1 MGAQCSPRARDR
13 TIVGASTKMKIR
25 SLTLKNFRG
34 FKDATLDLDR
44 PLTVLFGVNGS
55 GKSSVLAAA
64 VLALSKVWYH
74 GRPPREDSWWHSPD
88 DTDIR
93 LGARELSLTTILSNG
108 EVTQE
113 AIVRHHL
120 GTTDHLAGLLNV
132 GFDKLYDAAPALSV
146 FYGASREVAKAQD
159 AFSLAENGN
168 TAQPNFPSSATHDSL
183 VAGHLKFR
191 SLFLWFKARE
201 DVENEL
207 KVAQQNLLLEDPHL
221 AAVRRAV
228 AGMLPGFSGLRIQR
242 DPLHMVIRKGDTTL
256 VIDQLSDGEKLLLA
270 LTADL
275 ARRLAI
281 TYADQGDPLQG
292 EAIVLIDEIELHL
305 HPTWQR
311 RVLASLR
318 TTFPNCQLI
327 VTTHSPQVLSEV
339 PDDAVVLVKD
349 FQFFRPAAPT
359 EGRDTSS
366 ILWEVLEVSARP
378 AQTVTELDAINSLLD
393 EGKSDEARERL
404 DHLAKTLTERDTEI
418 GRLRSLL
425 DVTERLDASDHEG
438 A

>member
-1 MGAQCSPRARDR
+1 M
-13 TIVGASTKMKIR
+13 
-25 SLTLKNFRG
+25 
-34 FKDATLDLDR
+34 DLDR

-74 GRPPREDSWWHSPD
+74 GRPPREDSWWRSPD

-275 ARRLAI
+275 ARRLAT

-359 EGRDTSS
+359 EGRDTNS

>member
-1 MGAQCSPRARDR
+1 
-13 TIVGASTKMKIR
+13 MKIH

-34 FKDATLDLDR
+34 FEDATLDLDR

-55 GKSSVLAAA
+55 GKSSVLVACA
-64 VLALSKVWYH
+64 VLLSRVLLH
-74 GRPPREDSWWHSPD
+74 AGPEREASWIHNAE

-93 LGARELSLTTILSNG
+93 SDAKDLFLTATLSNG
-108 EVTQE
+108 GITKEVVVNQRRG
-113 AIVRHHL
+113 AHYAPDPNVLDVR
-120 GTTDHLAGLLNV
+120 
-132 GFDKLYDAAPALSV
+132 FFQLYDAASALCV
-146 FYGASREVAKAQD
+146 FYQASREVARSQD
-159 AFSLAENGN
+159 AFDVSENDSL
-168 TAQPNFPSSATHDSL
+168 TTPLRPSSVTHDSL
-183 VAGHLKFR
+183 VAGQLKFR
-191 SLFLWFKARE
+191 TLFQWYKERE

-207 KVAQQNLLLEDPHL
+207 KVSEQDLSREDPQL
-221 AAVRRAV
+221 SAVRHAIT
-228 AGMLPGFSGLRIQR
+228 GMLPGFSGLRIQR
-242 DPLHMVIRKGDTTL
+242 NPLHMVIRKGDTAL
-256 VIDQLSDGEKLLLA
+256 VVDQLSDGEKLLLA

-275 ARRLAI
+275 ARRLAMA
-281 TYADQGDPLQG
+281 YPNYKDPLQG

-305 HPTWQR
+305 HPAWQR
-311 RVLASLR
+311 RVLASMR
-318 TTFPNCQLI
+318 STFPNCQLI

-339 PDDAVVLVKD
+339 PNDAVVLVKD

-359 EGRDTSS
+359 EGRDTNS